1 MGGGNCAIL
10 TVWIRSCLGVIYL
23 RLTKRVNEN
32 YVSQCVD
39 PSTMARV
46 IAYVERVRASETCAL
61 DGKGWGG
68 VGRGGVRL
76 TMK

>member
-1 MGGGNCAIL
+1 MSPN
-10 TVWIRSCLGVIYL
+10 
-23 RLTKRVNEN
+23 
-32 YVSQCVD
+32 VD

-68 VGRGGVRL
+68 AGWRAINYEMITLNQAACTLYHPRR
-76 TMK
+76 KPI